1 MATKET
7 TYILK
12 HSPEGLKLFKD
23 RDADQ
28 PYAEFGVSPVPDAS
42 ILTPPRWKHWY
53 QRKLA
58 RPWQATLLGMN
69 VEPVSNARMALK
81 AHAPEKYRVFKDRL
95 DILKTLLG
103 YEIEYLDDHVREG
116 DGADGKYVELVE
128 YCRYAESIGWEGLD
142 SMREGLMLDQKPPVL
157 QITQR
162 QTNNVLRVLDLTFR
176 NCVPNYFD
184 GKGQR
189 SATAVLKWFESQETE
204 VGVSDKTISN
214 WVAQCAAFGKE

>member
-1 MATKET
+1 M
-7 TYILK
+7 
-12 HSPEGLKLFKD
+12 
-23 RDADQ
+23 
-28 PYAEFGVSPVPDAS
+28 
-42 ILTPPRWKHWY
+42 
-53 QRKLA
+53 
-58 RPWQATLLGMN
+58 
-69 VEPVSNARMALK
+69 
-81 AHAPEKYRVFKDRL
+81 
-95 DILKTLLG
+95 
-103 YEIEYLDDHVREG
+103 DDHVREG

-214 WVAQCAAFGKE
+214 WVAQCAGFGKE